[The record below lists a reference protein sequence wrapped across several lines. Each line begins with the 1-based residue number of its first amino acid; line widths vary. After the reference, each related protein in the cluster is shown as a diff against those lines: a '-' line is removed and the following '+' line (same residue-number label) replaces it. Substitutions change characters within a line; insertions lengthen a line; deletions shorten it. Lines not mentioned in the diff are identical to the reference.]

1 MPTVRP
7 LLFALLPLF
16 GGCQLF
22 TSFTEQPV
30 ASQPRFQGELSQ
42 SGEQMMFKSCQGKT
56 NYVLVIEPTDVFAEQ
71 ARMLMAGNSKPL
83 FADLSGT
90 PEAFDPTIEEGRLRV
105 SKVYRLQREGHGCDD
120 PNFKQLLIR
129 AHGNEPAWN
138 LNISRQGMVLERAGQ
153 PSLALPYLE
162 EQLPDGSASIST
174 EADGLKLELWLTPQ
188 SCIDSMSDS
197 IEHLTAEL
205 RLNDEVLHGCA
216 AYGARRS
223 D

>member
-16 GGCQLF
+16 GGCQLLS
-22 TSFTEQPV
+22 SFTEQPPV
-30 ASQPRFQGELSQ
+30 SEPRFQGEVSQ
-42 SGEQMMFKSCQGKT
+42 SAGQLQFSPCQGKVS
-56 NYVLVIEPTDVFAEQ
+56 YQLAGEPTRQFSAQIQ
-71 ARMLMAGNSKPL
+71 ALLKDSGQPL
-83 FADLSGT
+83 FADLRGMPASANPGT
-90 PEAFDPTIEEGRLRV
+90 TDSPLVV
-105 SKVYRLQREGHGCDD
+105 STFYRLQSEGHGCDD
-120 PNFKQLLIR
+120 PNFRQLLVR
-129 AHGNEPAWN
+129 AHGNEPLWN
-138 LNISRQGMVLERAGQ
+138 LNVSRQGLVLERAGQ

-162 EQLPDGSASIST
+162 ELLPDGSSSIST

-188 SCIDSMSDS
+188 SCTDSMTGS

-216 AYGARRS
+216 AYGAKRS